1 MNSLPPAI
9 SGQRIWLLGRLV
21 LNGFCQAAATVAN
34 ALLVEAAFDRLI
46 ANAGS
51 NPAFVRTVLWIGLG
65 LAAAAVVAAWLRMI
79 ERIDAERLGQDYTH
93 QIRMV
98 LYNRLASLAPRALQR
113 RSQGGVMLRFVGDL
127 TALRQ
132 WVSLGLARLSVA
144 LTTAVATL
152 LALSFVSLSLAL
164 SVGLI
169 IATGAALAYSRGEPM
184 QLAALEARRHRSRLA
199 ANINEKVAAIAVVQA
214 FGQSRREQ
222 KRMGRQSQ
230 RLKAAMIERALITG
244 QLRAVTDGTATLA
257 SGAALLVGAIE
268 VAAGRAT
275 PGTVVAAMTIVG
287 LLVPPLRDLGRV
299 QEYWHNSRVSL
310 QKIQEFLDT
319 PSLVTEAAKAPDLE
333 LGPGRLEF
341 ERVSLEG
348 SLREVS
354 SVAEPGT
361 VVALVGP
368 NGAGKSTL
376 LSLAA
381 RLMDPDAG
389 TIRLDGQDLSA
400 YSLASVRRAIGMA
413 GPDLPLLRG
422 TVDKNLRYRWPDA
435 PIEEITRVRYL
446 CEVDQVLAEL
456 PEAEKTRVSEAGV
469 GLSAGQ
475 RQRIA
480 LARAILGNPPLLLLD
495 EVDANLDAKATTVV
509 DRVLAEHK
517 GTVLLITHRAERLA
531 AADAI
536 WYLEDGRL
544 LEAGSPEALLQGN
557 GPTAKLFQSFSREPV
572 LSQ

>member
-1 MNSLPPAI
+1 MNPIPSAI
-9 SGQRIWLLGRLV
+9 SGQRIGLLGRLI

-46 ANAGS
+46 ASSGS
-51 NPAFVRTVLWIGLG
+51 NPAFAKTALWIGLG

-79 ERIDAERLGQDYTH
+79 ERTDAERLGQDYTH
-93 QIRMV
+93 QVRMV

-152 LALSFVSLSLAL
+152 LALSFVSLPLAS

-169 IATGAALAYSRGEPM
+169 IAIGAALAYSRGEPM

-199 ANINEKVAAIAVVQA
+199 ANVNEKVAAIAVVQA

-222 KRMGRQSQ
+222 KRIGRQSQ
-230 RLKAAMIERALITG
+230 RLKVAMIERALITG
-244 QLRAVTDGTATLA
+244 QLRALTDGTAALA
-257 SGAALLVGAIE
+257 SGTALLMGAIE

-310 QKIQEFLDT
+310 RKIQEFLDT
-319 PSLVTEAAKAPDLE
+319 PSLVTEALNAPDLE

-341 ERVSLEG
+341 EQVSLEG
-348 SLREVS
+348 SLQDVS
-354 SVAEPGT
+354 AVAEPGT

-400 YSLASVRRAIGMA
+400 YSLTSVRRAIGMA

-422 TVDKNLRYRWPDA
+422 TVDKNLLYRWPDA
-435 PIEEITRVRYL
+435 PIEEILRVRRL

-456 PEAEKTRVSEAGV
+456 PEAEKTRVSEGGI

-495 EVDANLDAKATTVV
+495 EVDANLDAQATAVV

-536 WYLEDGRL
+536 WYLEDGKL
-544 LEAGSPEALLQGN
+544 LEAGPPTALLTGN
-557 GPTAKLFQSFSREPV
+557 GPTAHLFQSFNREPV
-572 LSQ
+572 LSP